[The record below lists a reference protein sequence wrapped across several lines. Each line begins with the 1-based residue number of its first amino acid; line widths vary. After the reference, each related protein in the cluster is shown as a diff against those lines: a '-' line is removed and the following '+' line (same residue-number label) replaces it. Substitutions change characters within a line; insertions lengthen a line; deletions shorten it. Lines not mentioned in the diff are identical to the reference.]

1 MYECFFLLA
10 KLKCWATRIP
20 NQLPVADHLVEW
32 LLKMFSSLM
41 KKHDKG
47 TGTGEKEVDI
57 P

>member
-1 MYECFFLLA
+1 MNVFFLLA